1 MSIKTIIPIIMAI
14 MVIAG
19 AVAMWSDT
27 LKINATIKT
36 GEVKVKFSSWMCSDE
51 GSDPQAQ
58 GFHNEEGKDVA
69 SCNVSVEERDG
80 EGNPIK
86 LDVTLNNTYPGYSV
100 DVTFTVDN
108 IGTIPVKLLNYKLID
123 PSGVNGS
130 TLLISL
136 SVPENTQIDP
146 GSSSTTYTLH
156 ITVLQNAAESST
168 YTFEVDL
175 TFAQWNEVT
184 TK

>member
-1 MSIKTIIPIIMAI
+1 MKPVSIKTIIPIIMAI

-36 GEVKVKFSSWMCSDE
+36 GEVKVKFSDWMCSDK
-51 GSDPQAQ
+51 GSDPQAE

-69 SCNVSVEERDG
+69 SCNVNVEASDG

-86 LDVTLNNTYPGYSV
+86 LNVTLNNTYPGYSV
-100 DVTFTVDN
+100 DVTFIVDN
-108 IGTIPVKLLNYKLID
+108 IGTIPVKLYNYKLID

-130 TLLISL
+130 TLLVTL
-136 SVPENTQIDP
+136 SVPKDTQIDS
-146 GSSSTTYTLH
+146 GGNSTYTLH

-175 TFAQWNEVT
+175 TFAQWNEV
-184 TK
+184 

>member
-14 MVIAG
+14 IVIAG

-36 GEVKVKFSSWMCSDE
+36 GEVKVKFSDWTCSDS

-58 GFHNEEGKDVA
+58 GFHNEERKDVA
-69 SCNVSVEERDG
+69 SCNVNVEASDG

-86 LDVTLNNTYPGYSV
+86 LSVTLDNAYPGYSV
-100 DVTFTVDN
+100 NVTFNVDN
-108 IGTIPVKLLNYKLID
+108 IGTIPVKLLNYNII
-123 PSGVNGS
+123 GVDGNA
-130 TLLISL
+130 LWVSL
-136 SVPENTQIDP
+136 SVPEDTQIDSG
-146 GSSSTTYTLH
+146 GSSTYTLH
-156 ITVLQNAAESST
+156 ITVLQNAAESSK

-184 TK
+184 

>member
-1 MSIKTIIPIIMAI
+1 VSIKTIIPIIMAI

-51 GSDPQAQ
+51 GPDPQAQ
-58 GFHNEEGKDVA
+58 GFHNGEGKDVA
-69 SCNVSVEERDG
+69 SCNVDVEVIE

-86 LDVTLNNTYPGYSV
+86 LSVTLDNAYPGYSV

-108 IGTIPVKLLNYKLID
+108 IGTIPVKLLNYNIMD
-123 PSGVNGS
+123 VDVNALS
-130 TLLISL
+130 VSL
-136 SVPENTQIDP
+136 SVPEDTQIDSG
-146 GSSSTTYTLH
+146 GSSTYTLH

-175 TFAQWNEVT
+175 TFAQWNEV
-184 TK
+184 

>member
-1 MSIKTIIPIIMAI
+1 MAI

-36 GEVKVKFSSWMCSDE
+36 GEVKVKFSSWTCSDK

-58 GFHNEEGKDVA
+58 GFQNEEGKDVA
-69 SCNVSVEERDG
+69 SCNVEASDG
-80 EGNPIK
+80 ENPIT
-86 LDVTLNNTYPGYSV
+86 LSVTLNNAYPGYSV

-108 IGTIPVKLLNYKLID
+108 IGTIPVKLHNYSITGVD
-123 PSGVNGS
+123 PNALSV
-130 TLLISL
+130 SL
-136 SVPENTQIDP
+136 SAPEDTQIDP
-146 GSSSTTYTLH
+146 RGSSTYTLH
-156 ITVLQNAAESST
+156 ITVLQSAAEGST

-175 TFAQWNEVT
+175 MFAQWNEA
-184 TK
+184 

>member
-1 MSIKTIIPIIMAI
+1 MSIKTIIPIIVAI

-36 GEVKVKFSSWMCSDE
+36 GEVKVKFSSWMCSDS
-51 GSDPQAQ
+51 GSDPQAEGE
-58 GFHNEEGKDVA
+58 GFHNDEGKNVA
-69 SCNVSVEERDG
+69 SCNVNVGVSDE

-86 LDVTLNNTYPGYSV
+86 LDVMLNNAYPGYSV
-100 DVTFTVDN
+100 DVTFIVDN
-108 IGTIPVKLLNYKLID
+108 IGTIPVKLLNYNII
-123 PSGVNGS
+123 GVDGNALS
-130 TLLISL
+130 VSL
-136 SVPENTQIDP
+136 SVPKDAQIDSR
-146 GSSSTTYTLH
+146 GSSTYTLH

-175 TFAQWNEVT
+175 TFAQWNEV
-184 TK
+184 

>member
-1 MSIKTIIPIIMAI
+1 VSIKTIIPIIMAI

-36 GEVKVKFSSWMCSDE
+36 GEVKVKFSKWMCSDK

-69 SCNVSVEERDG
+69 SCNVNVEASDG

-86 LDVTLNNTYPGYSV
+86 LNVTLNNAYPGYSV
-100 DVTFTVDN
+100 DVTFIVDN
-108 IGTIPVKLLNYKLID
+108 IGTIPVKLLNYTYK
-123 PSGVNGS
+123 GVDENALS
-130 TLLISL
+130 VSL
-136 SVPENTQIDP
+136 SVPKDTQIDS
-146 GSSSTTYTLH
+146 GGNSTYTLH
-156 ITVLQNAAESST
+156 ITVLQNAKESST
-168 YTFEVDL
+168 YMFEVDL
-175 TFAQWNEVT
+175 TFAQWNEV
-184 TK
+184 

>member
-36 GEVKVKFSSWMCSDE
+36 GEVKVKFSDWMCSDE

-69 SCNVSVEERDG
+69 SCNVNVKARDG
-80 EGNPIK
+80 KGNPIK
-86 LDVTLNNTYPGYSV
+86 LNVMLNNTYPGYSV
-100 DVTFTVDN
+100 DVKFIVDN
-108 IGTIPVKLLNYKLID
+108 IGTIPVKLLNYNIT
-123 PSGVNGS
+123 GVDENALS
-130 TLLISL
+130 VSL
-136 SVPENTQIDP
+136 SVPEDTQIDSG
-146 GSSSTTYTLH
+146 GSSTYILH
-156 ITVLQNAAESST
+156 ITVLQNAKESST

-175 TFAQWNEVT
+175 TFAQWNEV
-184 TK
+184 